1 MSLIPKINA
10 TRKILKEYLK
20 DEWDTS
26 ILHDLSDKEVE
37 KMYMEGIP
45 KNSKLIS
52 FGSGSACNF
61 TLSHKYIP
69 SHKLHVVYYNFPE
82 LGRPHTKITK
92 DCAKK
97 VQNLYTSLLKPE
109 DSVIVII
116 IDPISE
122 NLSLAIEEVYSNGQE
137 TLFAEGL
144 SETIVEEN
152 QENYSLRHFRNIH
165 IFQLDH
171 LTINIKNHS
180 LVPEHV
186 AIRNEEDITTILTNT
201 NAKLHQLPII
211 QRNDI
216 QAKILRLAPGDIC
229 KITRRTVT
237 AGDTPYYRVCK

>member
-1 MSLIPKINA
+1 MMSC
-10 TRKILKEYLK
+10 
-20 DEWDTS
+20 
-26 ILHDLSDKEVE
+26 SDFSNNIVGTWVQNDALYNKEVE

-61 TLSHKYIP
+61 TLYHKYIP

-137 TLFAEGL
+137 TLSVEGL

-180 LVPEHV
+180 LVPIMLVHFDSPF
-186 AIRNEEDITTILTNT
+186 ARISSS
-201 NAKLHQLPII
+201 A
-211 QRNDI
+211 
-216 QAKILRLAPGDIC
+216 LA
-229 KITRRTVT
+229 
-237 AGDTPYYRVCK
+237 

>member
-10 TRKILKEYLK
+10 SRKILKEYLK
-20 DEWDTS
+20 DEWDTM
-26 ILHDLSDKEVE
+26 IIHDLSDKEVE
-37 KMYMEGIP
+37 KMYIGGIP

-61 TLSHKYIP
+61 TLFHKDIP
-69 SHKLHVVYYNFPE
+69 SHKLHVIYYNFPE

-97 VQNLYTSLLKPE
+97 VQNLYTSLLDPE
-109 DSVIVII
+109 DSIIVII

-137 TLFAEGL
+137 TLFEDGL
-144 SETIVEEN
+144 SETILEEN
-152 QENYSLRHFRNIH
+152 QGQYFLRHFRNIH
-165 IFQLDH
+165 IFQLEH
-171 LTINIKNHS
+171 LTINIKHHS
-180 LVPEHV
+180 QVPEHIAV
-186 AIRNEEDITTILTNT
+186 RKEEDITTILTDT

-237 AGDTPYYRVCK
+237 GGDIPYYRVCK